1 MSLLEIK
8 HIKKRFGDLEVLK
21 DISLK
26 VDEGEVLAIIG
37 PSGSGKST
45 LLSVLSGVLS
55 ADSGLF
61 SYNGCNL
68 FADSKIRT
76 DIIGCHP

>member
-8 HIKKRFGDLEVLK
+8 HIKKSFGDLEVLK

-37 PSGSGKST
+37 PSR
-45 LLSVLSGVLS
+45 
-55 ADSGLF
+55 F
-61 SYNGCNL
+61 
-68 FADSKIRT
+68 R
-76 DIIGCHP
+76 